1 MFRTEN
7 ECMKTCQLPEINP
20 EKNPESNPEI
30 NTEINPEINP
40 KINSEQPVEDVCS
53 LEVDPG
59 SCSTYPSYYYRYYFD
74 INDQKCK
81 MFTFCGYRGKTC
93 ILLNDGAKRNR
104 LLYLKIMHSAIRKII
119 HLHIFW

>member
-20 EKNPESNPEI
+20 EKNPESNPKINPEI
-30 NTEINPEINP
+30 KTEINPEINP

-93 ILLNDGAKRNR
+93 ILFPVISLSPKFVFCGLPRI
-104 LLYLKIMHSAIRKII
+104 YE
-119 HLHIFW
+119 LH